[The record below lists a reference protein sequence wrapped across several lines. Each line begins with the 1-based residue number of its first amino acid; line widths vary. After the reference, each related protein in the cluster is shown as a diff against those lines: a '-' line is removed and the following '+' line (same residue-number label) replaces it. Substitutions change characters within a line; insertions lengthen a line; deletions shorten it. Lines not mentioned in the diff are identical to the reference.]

1 MDENKGNNNKD
12 TETVNSDFSFVN
24 TTARIAILD
33 DLNSKPRI
41 IDINPAPTIDFIGS
55 LASSIYTEASQ
66 LGGKIGYT
74 IIRQVTE
81 NLIHAKFKEITITI
95 MPGGN
100 TIKFADQ
107 GPGIEDKEKALQPG
121 FSSASHDMKKYID
134 GVGAGLPIALEYL
147 KNSHGSLNIEDNM
160 NSGTVI
166 TLSLDNI
173 AKDEKEET
181 QSTTPSPL
189 EALLEDV
196 SKRGKEIIV
205 FLSKNDL
212 QGVSDISNT
221 LHLPPS
227 TTHLELS
234 KLENLNIVT
243 KIGKKRTLTNIG
255 TQIAN
260 TLK

>member
-1 MDENKGNNNKD
+1 M
-12 TETVNSDFSFVN
+12 
-24 TTARIAILD
+24 
-33 DLNSKPRI
+33 
-41 IDINPAPTIDFIGS
+41 
-55 LASSIYTEASQ
+55 
-66 LGGKIGYT
+66 
-74 IIRQVTE
+74 
-81 NLIHAKFKEITITI
+81 
-95 MPGGN
+95 
-100 TIKFADQ
+100 
-107 GPGIEDKEKALQPG
+107 
-121 FSSASHDMKKYID
+121 
-134 GVGAGLPIALEYL
+134 VGAGLPIALEYL

-166 TLSLDNI
+166 TLSLDNL
-173 AKDEKEET
+173 AKDKKEKT

-196 SKRGKEIIV
+196 SNRGKEIIV